1 MPKIDLIPL
10 GGSAVRLTDLIFL
23 AAMLLYLELRGF
35 AFPKIQALRI
45 YSFFVAFSFFSL
57 VMNGGL
63 GYPFAVLNVLRL
75 LEYTCWAYIGYD
87 LARSNL
93 VTPKRFAL
101 DMRNITIFLFAWA
114 MLEATHIVPKLGK
127 FSDVKERISLNT
139 SGPFE
144 IAVVASFLLLV
155 IRGTV
160 PKYMA
165 FAVTLLS
172 QARITIA
179 ALALLFLKRY
189 VRILIPFLLLSI
201 PVTLLIPW
209 AEIFAGT
216 RLSQIPDPTLAL
228 KGLILYWGHSHA
240 VPQTYATGINLE
252 GLYGDRQGGFSDA
265 SFAIRAFRW
274 VYALS
279 ATFSTDKSTL
289 IGSGPGSWGGA
300 VDGYYIRLIGEGG
313 IIGTAIFLWF
323 SLMLLRDKTLDA
335 IAKNYMICLLV
346 TASFIDIFITDK
358 PMSLLWFYVGFC
370 SQPKAALARRMPKSV
385 ASLATTPSPNDGVG
399 TANL

>member
-1 MPKIDLIPL
+1 
-10 GGSAVRLTDLIFL
+10 
-23 AAMLLYLELRGF
+23 
-35 AFPKIQALRI
+35 
-45 YSFFVAFSFFSL
+45 
-57 VMNGGL
+57 
-63 GYPFAVLNVLRL
+63 
-75 LEYTCWAYIGYD
+75 
-87 LARSNL
+87 
-93 VTPKRFAL
+93 
-101 DMRNITIFLFAWA
+101 

-240 VPQTYATGINLE
+240 VP
-252 GLYGDRQGGFSDA
+252 
-265 SFAIRAFRW
+265 
-274 VYALS
+274 LS